1 MITDIWMSQSGTSKV
16 GTVLNTLK
24 TWKDSKTRLI
34 KKLSHLDK
42 LRGHKF
48 ITKAILDKAEKVWK
62 QEDKTDPKILV
73 KYFSPSMTWYIT
85 EIEIDN
91 PTQAFGYVKNEAYW
105 EWEFWYINLEELSIA
120 RFNSWLPGIKMPVE
134 RDLFFRKWKTMN
146 EALWINKN
154 NINLNLI
161 NVWDKLKYRDNKW
174 KIYKWKV
181 EWFEPLNTDL
191 PYHKVKINNF
201 ITTIEDLK
209 QLYKE
214 WVSEKNFTDGLIFI
228 LDDKINWEAKY
239 ENHCLFYHNEDTN
252 NFEIVWKFSDNQ
264 PNWDNVILSHKDLT
278 PEEKKWTDEEI
289 SETFFKKL
297 NEKL

>member
-134 RDLFFRKWKTMN
+134 RDLFLKDTNENGVMTRPIWALMN
-146 EALWINKN
+146 RLDMFKHCQCMDISNALWLEERVV
-154 NINLNLI
+154 NI
-161 NVWDKLKYRDNKW
+161 
-174 KIYKWKV
+174 
-181 EWFEPLNTDL
+181 P
-191 PYHKVKINNF
+191 
-201 ITTIEDLK
+201 
-209 QLYKE
+209 
-214 WVSEKNFTDGLIFI
+214 SSAI
-228 LDDKINWEAKY
+228 LWRI
-239 ENHCLFYHNEDTN
+239 LF
-252 NFEIVWKFSDNQ
+252 
-264 PNWDNVILSHKDLT
+264 
-278 PEEKKWTDEEI
+278 
-289 SETFFKKL
+289 
-297 NEKL
+297 